1 MFGAREKEREES
13 LNLLS
18 TNTVNFR
25 FSERPNLKEVPLRKV
40 EDNQSY
46 LCPVYMHNLYTAES
60 TQLHKY
66 THTH

>member
-13 LNLLS
+13 LNLFS

-40 EDNQSY
+40 EDNQSS
-46 LCPVYMHNLYTAES
+46 LVPRIHAQPVHS
-60 TQLHKY
+60 
-66 THTH
+66 